1 MNPETEAFL
10 KELKELCKK
19 HDVFLD
25 KADDYNGKDEHCGTS
40 YTFMG
45 AHDEKESIYKIWLEL
60 GDLDI

>member
-25 KADDYNGKDEHCGTS
+25 EADDYDGREEYRGTS

-45 AHDEKESIYKIWLEL
+45 AHDGEVYKIWLEL
-60 GDLDI
+60 KDIDI